1 MAATEK
7 LLGASG
13 VLFTDRRNFYVDP
26 QVTKELWTDVA
37 PFTTMISNQEQRD
50 VPDPVFKMF
59 EHRNPWVKQEF
70 KAKEDVD
77 DVDNNATLPAN
88 DVGSVE
94 LEIDSIQGLASP
106 VDSSYIGL
114 QCEVWNSD
122 KTSKKGVV
130 YVSALGS
137 TAGHIIIKNIGGSAM
152 DINNND
158 CFLVIGNAHGEG
170 SSAPEAWADELD
182 VVYNS
187 CQIFKTPLQV
197 TGTLEAA
204 VLRGESSELARLR
217 RMKAQEHKMQK
228 EKAFLFGKRLGG
240 TGLGDAAY
248 DAGNVGSDPAEGVLE
263 DGGRTDAN
271 GNLVRT
277 TYGIISALEQ
287 YGNSTA
293 TDDAQNI
300 FTIDDSY
307 GYADFVDDMEK
318 VFQYIPEAGVKRA
331 FVGAGA
337 LGYWSKMAGSSGL
350 SGNSGWTVNL
360 GDMARDSLGF
370 NYRVLETPHGM
381 LQLIPTPALR
391 GPYNKY
397 MAVVSEENLF
407 HAIYRPSMYQTNIKT
422 DNAFDGVKDQ
432 YMSDEGVGIQLIE
445 SHHLFKITA

>member
-7 LLGASG
+7 LLAASG
-13 VLFTDRRNFYVDP
+13 VLYTDRRNFYVDP

-37 PFTTMISNQEQRD
+37 PFTTMISNQEQRK

-59 EHRNPWVKQEF
+59 EHRNPWVKQTWRGNS
-70 KAKEDVD
+70 DTDNLDSDGTTTTTITVD
-77 DVDNNATLPAN
+77 GASNI
-88 DVGSVE
+88 S
-94 LEIDSIQGLASP
+94 ID
-106 VDSSYIGL
+106 DSLKGVVA
-114 QCEVWNSD
+114 EVWTD
-122 KTSKKGVV
+122 GYGTKKGVV
-130 YVSALGS
+130 RVQSVTSSTVIVVTTMWTSTGSDIALVDD
-137 TAGHIIIKNIGGSAM
+137 
-152 DINNND
+152 DI
-158 CFLVIGNAHGEG
+158 FLVIGNAQGEG
-170 SSAPEAWADELD
+170 SSAPDAWSDELQ

-187 CQIFKTPLQV
+187 TQIFKTPLQV

-228 EKAFLFGKRLGG
+228 EKSFLFGERVGG
-240 TGLGDAAY
+240 TGLQEASYA
-248 DAGNVGSDPAEGVLE
+248 AGNNDTNNDETFA
-263 DGGRTDAN
+263 DGGRTDSD

-277 TYGIISALEQ
+277 TYGIISALNK
-287 YGNSTA
+287 YGESTS
-293 TDDAQNI
+293 THDAQNV
-300 FTIDDSY
+300 FTVDSSYAY
-307 GYADFVDDMEK
+307 GDFVDDMEK

-331 FVGAGA
+331 FCGAGA
-337 LGYWSKMAGSSGL
+337 LGYWSKMAGASGL
-350 SGNSGWTVNL
+350 AGNSGWTVNL
-360 GDMARDSLGF
+360 QDMKRDALGF

-407 HAIYRPSMYQTNIKT
+407 HAVYRPSLYQTNIKQ